1 MTEQKIHIFKI
12 LISWNDYLAPLKFY
26 YMKIAKTIIF
36 SLMGLMMLNSGLNKF
51 FQYLPMP
58 EMTPEQAKLFDA
70 FNTITWLMPLVGFA
84 EVLGGILV
92 LIPRTR
98 ALGALVLFPV
108 IIGIMVHHLVM
119 DPSTILIGGIILLVD
134 VWILYTERHKLMPL
148 IDM

>member
-1 MTEQKIHIFKI
+1 
-12 LISWNDYLAPLKFY
+12 
-26 YMKIAKTIIF
+26 MKIAKTIIF

-119 DPSTILIGGIILLVD
+119 DPSTILIGGIILLID

>member
-1 MTEQKIHIFKI
+1 
-12 LISWNDYLAPLKFY
+12 
-26 YMKIAKTIIF
+26 MKIAKTIIF

>member
-1 MTEQKIHIFKI
+1 
-12 LISWNDYLAPLKFY
+12 
-26 YMKIAKTIIF
+26 MKIAKTIIF

-108 IIGIMVHHLVM
+108 IIGIIVHHLVM